1 MAADDKERARQ
12 LRAEARRRRR
22 DEALRRYRERTASG
36 EPSPEASGKRRRAAV
51 EADEGPAYE
60 IGSFEADDSAPTGL
74 RRRESEESTPDESER
89 AAEHE
94 AVEREAREAEVREV
108 AEREAR
114 EVEAREAAE
123 REAREAEVREVA
135 EREAREAA
143 EHEERERRKPLTAA
157 EIAGA
162 ASAADPEEPSGEL
175 PGPGSGSEHPL
186 EASPEE
192 VGEDQTVSMTEGLPA
207 APRDIAPR
215 DLSVVASAGTASD
228 VPAPTSP
235 RRSVGVRGLRA
246 LGTVAVALGSI
257 ASLLLALGALTLA
270 LGERPAGLFDLLE
283 PVCRTLAF
291 GTGDD
296 TAAVDLLVTWII
308 AGLAYLV
315 IGFAVQSFTR
325 RVTRRRSRG

>member
-22 DEALRRYRERTASG
+22 DEALRRYRERTVSP

-51 EADEGPAYE
+51 EADEGPVYE
-60 IGSFEADDSAPTGL
+60 VGPSEADDSAPAGL
-74 RRRESEESTPDESER
+74 RRREPEESTPGESER
-89 AAEHE
+89 AAGYD
-94 AVEREAREAEVREV
+94 AVEREAREAEVRES

-114 EVEAREAAE
+114 ESVEREAAE
-123 REAREAEVREVA
+123 REAREAA
-135 EREAREAA
+135 EREK
-143 EHEERERRKPLTAA
+143 RERRKPLTAA

-162 ASAADPEEPSGEL
+162 ASAADAEEPSGEL
-175 PGPGSGSEHPL
+175 PEPGDVS
-186 EASPEE
+186 EASGEE
-192 VGEDQTVSMTEGLPA
+192 ASEEPTGSMTEGLPA

-215 DLSVVASAGTASD
+215 DLSVVAPAGTASD
-228 VPAPTSP
+228 VPAPTLP
-235 RRSVGVRGLRA
+235 RRSMGVRGLRA

-270 LGERPAGLFDLLE
+270 LGERPAGLFDALE

>member
-60 IGSFEADDSAPTGL
+60 IGSSEADDSAPTGL
-74 RRRESEESTPDESER
+74 RRRESEESTSDESER
-89 AAEHE
+89 AAEYE
-94 AVEREAREAEVREV
+94 AVEREAREAEVREA
-108 AEREAR
+108 AEREAREVEAR

-123 REAREAEVREVA
+123 REAREAA
-135 EREAREAA
+135 EREAA

-175 PGPGSGSEHPL
+175 PGPDSGSEHPL

-215 DLSVVASAGTASD
+215 DLSVVAPAGTASD

>member
-22 DEALRRYRERTASG
+22 DEALRRYRERTASD
-36 EPSPEASGKRRRAAV
+36 EPSPEAAGKRRRAAV

-60 IGSFEADDSAPTGL
+60 IGSSEADDSAPTGL

-89 AAEHE
+89 AAEYE
-94 AVEREAREAEVREV
+94 AVEREAREAEVHEAAEREAREV
-108 AEREAR
+108 AEREA
-114 EVEAREAAE
+114 EAREAAE
-123 REAREAEVREVA
+123 REA
-135 EREAREAA
+135 
-143 EHEERERRKPLTAA
+143 RERRKPLTAA

-162 ASAADPEEPSGEL
+162 ASTADPEEPSGEL
-175 PGPGSGSEHPL
+175 PGRGGESEHPL

-192 VGEDQTVSMTEGLPA
+192 AGEDQTVSMTDGLPA
-207 APRDIAPR
+207 APRDLAAR
-215 DLSVVASAGTASD
+215 DLSVVAPAGTTSD